1 MTTATQNAT
10 PANKADRYA
19 PKPRALNEREK
30 KRVAEKL
37 RRNARNKR
45 NARHG

>member
-1 MTTATQNAT
+1 MTTASKTAAT
-10 PANKADRYA
+10 KADKYA

-30 KRVAEKL
+30 RRVAEKL